1 MNLTVE
7 LLYDVMFVVMILLA
21 LLGNLATMCIIIS
34 EFNFLWLC
42 LCFILYRTYNIRPCN
57 NLALRHMSM
66 TFVKQYQTRRILISN
81 LQKFPRFYRK
91 YESFDFE
98 VFQFRILSDTL
109 SRIYSPSLGLFW
121 TIIKLPRP
129 HYLFVEDRRM
139 RNKTNLLVFSLSF
152 ADFLNTTFNTTFNFI
167 YMTQRFCC

>member
-1 MNLTVE
+1 
-7 LLYDVMFVVMILLA
+7 
-21 LLGNLATMCIIIS
+21 
-34 EFNFLWLC
+34 
-42 LCFILYRTYNIRPCN
+42 
-57 NLALRHMSM
+57 MSM

-152 ADFLNTTFNTTFNFI
+152 ADFLNTAFNTTFNFI
-167 YMTQRFCC
+167 YMTQRFCCWSLCWYWDIVLFFYQKLDVWLALL